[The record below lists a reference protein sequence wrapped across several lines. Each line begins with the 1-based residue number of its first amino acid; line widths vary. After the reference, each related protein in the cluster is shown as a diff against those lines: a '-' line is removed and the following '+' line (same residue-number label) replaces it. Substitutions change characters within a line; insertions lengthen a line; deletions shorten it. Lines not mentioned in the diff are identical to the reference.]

1 MADAVAAHRKQQADP
16 QGDDTVMAQPRP
28 REDQDDPEAGA
39 GPLSFGAEADLQPRD
54 AAPRGHPPTVLRQR
68 ADFLRTASARRQA
81 APGFLLQA
89 RDRGDGG
96 ALRVGYTCSKKLG
109 NAVTR
114 NRAKRRLRA
123 VARAVMPQMGRAGWD
138 YVLVGRPDV
147 TVSRDFAALCAD
159 LREALT
165 RIHARPSRFRPRK
178 EARR

>member
-1 MADAVAAHRKQQADP
+1 MPSLPATRQQADL
-16 QGDDTVMAQPRP
+16 QGDDIVMAQPRP
-28 REDQDDPEAGA
+28 RDDQDDPEAGS
-39 GPLSFGAEADLQPRD
+39 GPLPLGAGTDPQCRD
-54 AAPRGHPPTVLRQR
+54 DAPRGRPPAVLRQR
-68 ADFLRTASARRQA
+68 ADFLRAASARRQA

-89 RDRGDGG
+89 RDRGDEG

-123 VARAVMPQMGRAGWD
+123 VARAVLPQMGRAGWD

-147 TVSRDFAALCAD
+147 TVSRDFSALCAD

-165 RIHARPSRFRPRK
+165 RIHAQPHRFRPRK